1 MHEKYSFT
9 TESHTCHIL
18 LLSVLQIYFVD
29 IHVCVYFSYKESLIM
44 LMLVSFFI
52 FVVVAVVAVI
62 FELTSV
68 VGALAFAK
76 GQVV

>member
-1 MHEKYSFT
+1 M
-9 TESHTCHIL
+9 
-18 LLSVLQIYFVD
+18 
-29 IHVCVYFSYKESLIM
+29 CVYFSYKESLIM
-44 LMLVSFFI
+44 LMLLSFFI